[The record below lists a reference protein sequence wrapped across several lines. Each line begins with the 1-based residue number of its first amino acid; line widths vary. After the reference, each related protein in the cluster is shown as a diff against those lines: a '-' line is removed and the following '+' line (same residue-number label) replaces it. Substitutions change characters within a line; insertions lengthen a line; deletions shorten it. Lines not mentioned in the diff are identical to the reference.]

1 MKKLALALVM
11 LAGCT
16 ICAGTST
23 VGIWRPK
30 RVIDTDVCIQDGGGN
45 CARTVQVARDLPER
59 SFGGGLFSWFNP
71 GYMRVLGAAMGADR
85 FALDSHYEY
94 LRGRGGLGVGL
105 RIGANIAFGSGA
117 MMYSMPVSLVGHW
130 GFERFSL
137 YAGPGY
143 TPYSADKVNT
153 KPGAITTMEVDRRG
167 FNVMAGGR
175 VLLKAG
181 RRYQLTTSVD
191 VFRQYLDDVVATS
204 VTAAFGI
211 HL

>member
-1 MKKLALALVM
+1 MKAALALVALAG

-16 ICAGTST
+16 VGAGTST

-30 RVIDTDVCIQDGGGN
+30 RVVDTDVCIQDGGEQ
-45 CARTVQVARDLPER
+45 CTRTVQVARDLPER

-71 GYMRVLGAAMGADR
+71 GYMRVSGAAMGTDR
-85 FALDSHYEY
+85 FAIDSHYEY
-94 LRGRGGLGVGL
+94 LRGRGGLGLGVRL
-105 RIGANIAFGSGA
+105 GANIAVGSGA
-117 MMYSMPVSLVGHW
+117 IMYAMPVTLVGHW

-143 TPYSADKVNT
+143 TPYAADKVNT
-153 KPGAITTMEVDRRG
+153 TGNMTTEIDRRG
-167 FNVMAGGR
+167 FHVMAGAR

-181 RRYQLTTSVD
+181 RRFQLTSSVD